1 MHSTLA
7 KKAEAVWAR
16 ASGLAP
22 GIGRPVAATATSGF
36 LPIIQA
42 KLRIGA
48 PNDGYEQEANR
59 VADQVMRMPEQEPA
73 MIDGLHGPET
83 VQRTCAACTG
93 AGGLCR
99 ECDEELQRQP
109 ERAREGISG
118 RGGIGLYAECVSAS
132 GRENSLCARRWRSA
146 YRVGASFLRAPL

>member
-1 MHSTLA
+1 MNALTMSLLQRPHRCANLHRPA
-7 KKAEAVWAR
+7 PVQ
-16 ASGLAP
+16 SG
-22 GIGRPVAATATSGF
+22 PVGVQRSIVGSGPTEF

-48 PNDGYEQEANR
+48 PNDRYEQEANR

-93 AGGLCR
+93 CR
-99 ECDEELQRQP
+99 
-109 ERAREGISG
+109 RALPGMR
-118 RGGIGLYAECVSAS
+118 
-132 GRENSLCARRWRSA
+132 
-146 YRVGASFLRAPL
+146 